1 VSVRWTC
8 GLIACLAAG
17 TAQAQ
22 LKPLHIVPVVAA
34 SEMTLPAGKP
44 ARVRV
49 TTADAVAL
57 GRKLGVDV
65 PQGAASFEYVLDR
78 YPQIADAGE
87 RTWLEPTFVIDF
99 DEPPV
104 QSLKGELQASQPPA
118 VAALVAFVANLI
130 DENEPRSWDIA
141 SAVARRRQGD
151 CSEHAV
157 LMTAL
162 ARMYGM
168 PARLAIGVTI
178 VSSGTD
184 HGAYGH
190 AWTEVR
196 QGDRWVVADA
206 ALYDEAESE
215 DMQVRY
221 LPLGILEDEGMG
233 YTLTL
238 GAILSRG
245 VQQVEIIG
253 PAQ

>member
-1 VSVRWTC
+1 MALRRSPRF
-8 GLIACLAAG
+8 IALLVLVTVLG
-17 TAQAQ
+17 
-22 LKPLHIVPVVAA
+22 PL
-34 SEMTLPAGKP
+34 SMQMFLPA
-44 ARVRV
+44 
-49 TTADAVAL
+49 L
-57 GRKLGVDV
+57 
-65 PQGAASFEYVLDR
+65 
-78 YPQIADAGE
+78 
-87 RTWLEPTFVIDF
+87 
-99 DEPPV
+99 
-104 QSLKGELQASQPPA
+104 PA
-118 VAALVAFVANLI
+118 VQTAFGT
-130 DENEPRSWDIA
+130 DA
-141 SAVARRRQGD
+141 STVQ
-151 CSEHAV
+151 
-157 LMTAL
+157 LTITL
-162 ARMYGM
+162 AMV
-168 PARLAIGVTI
+168 AIGVAI